1 LTINGST
8 AVILGDLH
16 APHYDWA
23 AFSVALQITAA
34 IGPDSV
40 VLNGDIID
48 NYQVSSYDRDPRR
61 MTEFEADLKSAR
73 SCLQQ
78 VRGRAPD
85 ASIYFTEGNHE
96 KRLTTFKWR
105 NPAVS
110 SLAALTVPSL
120 LGLKELGID
129 WIPDSQK
136 LFFGSWMV
144 MHGNKVAPKGGY
156 TGHRMIERYGKSGV
170 SGHVHRLARV
180 SRKYYDRSMTW
191 IEGGCLCSLEMEYLE
206 CPDWEHGFVVLHRD
220 AGEVWSE
227 LVEIKD
233 GKARYGGI
241 LYTA

>member
-8 AVILGDLH
+8 AVVLSDLH
-16 APHYDWA
+16 APHQDEA
-23 AFSVALQITAA
+23 ALSVALQITAA
-34 IGPDSV
+34 IGPDAI

-48 NYQVSSYDRDPRR
+48 NYQVSNYDRDPRR
-61 MTEFEADLKSAR
+61 MTEFDKDLTVAR
-73 SCLQQ
+73 ACIGRIASC
-78 VRGRAPD
+78 APD
-85 ASIYFTEGNHE
+85 ANIYYTEGNHE

-110 SLAALTVPSL
+110 SLQALTVPAL
-120 LGLKELGID
+120 LALFEYGVT
-129 WIPDSQK
+129 WVPDSQK

-144 MHGNKVAPKGGY
+144 IHGNKVAPKGGY

-180 SRKYYDRSMTW
+180 SRKYFDRSMTW

-220 AGEVWSE
+220 GGEVWSE
-227 LVEIKD
+227 LVEIKN